1 MEVAVT
7 FDLDET
13 VEQFPIQE
21 SSVYVEDR
29 AEQTGSRS
37 DLLTEVTHKLQEA
50 RSDARRLNDK
60 LFLYFIDM
68 AIFHACDMLTNQSD
82 LGEHEKWN

>member
-29 AEQTGSRS
+29 AEQTRSRS

-50 RSDARRLNDK
+50 RSDARGLNDK

-82 LGEHEKWN
+82 LGEQEKWN